1 MPEPLNVTYKSDGA
15 DVPARIYR
23 AAAGTESGGVL
34 LCPGR
39 FRDIDG
45 LEFLSTAL
53 AERGHV
59 VLATTYRGM
68 DFFTDDADIS
78 AGLDYL
84 ASIAD
89 VDPARLAVVGHS
101 RGGMAALRCAA
112 KDRRVSSVVALA
124 PPTDFSSYVK
134 AMALL
139 SPQRYAGMVASMG
152 GTEEDE
158 PERYVEISALR
169 YADRIKV
176 PVLLVCGTQDL
187 HAPLDHSQWMRE
199 ALVEA
204 GNADCQLEV
213 LDGVGHFFEKMY
225 AGYEFD
231 RISALTIDWL
241 DRTLV
246 GEAP

>member
-1 MPEPLNVTYKSDGA
+1 MPKPLDVTYQSNGA
-15 DVPARIYR
+15 DVRARVYR
-23 AAAGTESGGVL
+23 AGSGTESAGVL

-45 LEFLSTAL
+45 LAFLSLSL
-53 AERGHV
+53 AERGYV

-68 DFFTDDADIS
+68 DFFTDDADTR

-84 ASIAD
+84 AELAD

-112 KDRRVSSVVALA
+112 KDRRVRSVVALA
-124 PPTDFSSYVK
+124 PPTEFSSYVK
-134 AMALL
+134 AMKLL
-139 SPQRYAGMVASMG
+139 SPQRYEGMIASMG
-152 GTEEDE
+152 GTEDAE
-158 PERYVEISALR
+158 PARYAEISALR

-176 PVLLVCGTQDL
+176 PVLLACGTQDL
-187 HAPLDHSQWMRE
+187 LAPLDHSQWMYE
-199 ALVEA
+199 ALVDA
-204 GNADCQLEV
+204 GNADCRLEV

-231 RISALTIDWL
+231 RVATLTAEWL
-241 DRTLV
+241 ERTL
-246 GEAP
+246 ASR